1 MNEALPLDGYRVVD
15 LGRGQASS
23 MASLYL
29 QYAGASVVRLDD
41 ASGVSPL
48 DRYKDMLWNKGK
60 QRHAIDSSTAEGR
73 NAIMGHLAE
82 ADILI
87 HDRLPEEAGQLGI
100 DAASLD
106 AGFPTLVHVAI
117 GGWPAGH
124 RSQDMPVDDALVMAS
139 AGLFDEQAA
148 VRRDGPVWLRFP
160 LGSNLAA
167 YLAAAGALVRLKVR
181 NRTGRGGMVATS
193 LLQGALIP
201 MLMHWSR
208 AERPSKSV
216 LYGMPK
222 DGGATV
228 FECSDGNW
236 IHTMGAPQA
245 APSVRD
251 RLNAMSGEQRDALN
265 AKYIDAVVQYPGLGK
280 ERGAV
285 EAIFATRPST
295 DWLNELWEADV
306 SAQPALPMGALYDD
320 EQAIA
325 NGYIVEVHDAK
336 LGTTRQPGSPFEISR
351 IATPVPEETAGDP
364 ASEAGMPG
372 KPDVPAREP
381 RYPLEGLRV
390 LDIGNFLA
398 GPIAPMLLGDL
409 GADVVKLEALNGDP
423 LRPVEW
429 AFNGCQRSKRSI
441 AVDLKSSEGRDV
453 MTRLVDWADVVHHNQ
468 RMPAAQKLG
477 FDWQAVHD
485 RNPEAIYCHV
495 SSYGP
500 KGPRRNW
507 PGYDQ
512 LFQAA
517 SGWEFESAGQ
527 GNPPSWSRFGM
538 IDHLGGLASLVALLA
553 ALVRRD
559 ATGQGEFTAA
569 SLLGASSA
577 TLETLVLPDGQLS
590 PLPVLDSEQM
600 GIAAAQRLFKCR
612 DEWIA
617 VSDATTGSG
626 DEIIER
632 LGGSKA
638 LEDRLSVM
646 SAAQALALL
655 QDAGIPSVSVAIANR
670 DAFFDDPSCGET
682 RLKASVDHSIYGAY
696 EFIGSFWN
704 FGDLDVRLDRPIP
717 LLGEHSA
724 TILSEA
730 GFSGAQSAEL
740 LEKGI
745 VAASG
750 EAVGQDKNRPSPG

>member
-1 MNEALPLDGYRVVD
+1 MNEALPLAGYCVID

-29 QYAGASVVRLDD
+29 QHAGANVIRLDD
-41 ASGVSPL
+41 ISGVSPL
-48 DRYKDMLWNKGK
+48 DRYKDALWNRGK
-60 QRHAIDSSTAEGR
+60 QRKTIDSGSAADR
-73 NAIMGHLAE
+73 AIVLGMLE
-82 ADILI
+82 SADILI
-87 HDRLPEEAGQLGI
+87 HDRLPDEATQLGI
-100 DAASLD
+100 DPTSLNAAL
-106 AGFPTLVHVAI
+106 PRLIHVAI

-124 RSQDMPVDDALVMAS
+124 RWEDMPVDDALVMAS

-148 VRRDGPVWLRFP
+148 VRREGPVWLRFP

-167 YLAAAGALVRLKVR
+167 YLAAAGALVRLHVR
-181 NRTGRGGMVATS
+181 NRTGRGGHVSTS

-208 AERPSKSV
+208 AERPSKSIR
-216 LYGMPK
+216 YGMPK

-245 APSVRD
+245 APSVGERLNAMSSEERD
-251 RLNAMSGEQRDALN
+251 RLNA
-265 AKYIDAVVQYPGLGK
+265 KYINAVVQYPGLGK
-280 ERGAV
+280 DRGAV
-285 EAIFATRPST
+285 EAIFSTRPST
-295 DWLNELWEADV
+295 DWLTDLWNADV
-306 SAQPALPMGALYDD
+306 SAQPALAMGAIYKD

-325 NGYIVEVHDAK
+325 NGYIVDVHDAR
-336 LGTTRQPGSPFEISR
+336 LGATRQPGSPFELSR
-351 IATPVPEETAGDP
+351 RAPSPFSHEAAAPEL
-364 ASEAGMPG
+364 
-372 KPDVPAREP
+372 VL
-381 RYPLEGLRV
+381 RYPLEGLRI

-409 GADVVKLEALNGDP
+409 GADVVKLEAIGGDP

-441 AVDLKSSEGRDV
+441 AVDLKSDKGRGV
-453 MTRLVDWADVVHHNQ
+453 MERLVDWADVVHHNQ
-468 RMPAAQKLG
+468 RMPAAEKLG
-477 FDWQAVHD
+477 FGWQAVHD

-517 SGWEFESAGQ
+517 SGWEFESAGKD
-527 GNPPSWSRFGM
+527 NPPSWSRFGM

-559 ATGQGEFTAA
+559 ATGEGEFTAA

-577 TLETLVLPDGQLS
+577 TLETLVLSDGELS
-590 PLPVLDSEQM
+590 PLPILDSNQM
-600 GIAAAQRLFKCR
+600 GITDAQRLYMCR
-612 DEWIA
+612 DGWVA

-626 DEIIER
+626 QEIIEC
-632 LGGSKA
+632 LSGSKA
-638 LEDRLSVM
+638 LEERLSTMETAEAV
-646 SAAQALALL
+646 ALL
-655 QDAGIPSVSVAIANR
+655 QEAGLPCVTVAMENR
-670 DAFFDDPSCGET
+670 DTFFDDRSTEENG
-682 RLKASVDHSIYGAY
+682 LKATVDHPVYGAY
-696 EFIGSFWN
+696 EFIGTFWD
-704 FGDLDVRLDRPIP
+704 FGDLDVRLDVPIP
-717 LLGEHSA
+717 LLGEHSVK
-724 TILSEA
+724 ILSET
-730 GFSGAQSAEL
+730 GFSTSECSEL
-740 LEKGI
+740 LGEGI
-745 VAASG
+745 VAVSDTPV
-750 EAVGQDKNRPSPG
+750 E